1 MATKMEMRPGSQP
14 TIGASGRG
22 SGAVARRPARE
33 ARRKLLIR
41 LPETMVDDLKIA
53 VAHEKMSIQDFCE
66 QVLGPAIQQVLT
78 KHGLETRR
86 ASDAG

>member
-1 MATKMEMRPGSQP
+1 MAMKMEMRPGGQLA
-14 TIGASGRG
+14 TGASGRG
-22 SGAVARRPARE
+22 SGAVARRPAGE

-66 QVLGPAIQQVLT
+66 QALGPVIQQALL